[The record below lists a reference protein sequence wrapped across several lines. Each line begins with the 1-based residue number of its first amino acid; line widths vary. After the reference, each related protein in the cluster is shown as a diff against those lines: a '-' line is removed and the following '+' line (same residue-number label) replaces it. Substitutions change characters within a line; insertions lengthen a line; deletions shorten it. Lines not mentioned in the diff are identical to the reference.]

1 MSCGQAS
8 SGKLLRKNTEVE
20 AQFIFHHE
28 RGCFVRKHLTV
39 DHFSPT
45 GGTRRAALLLAE
57 GPARR
62 IDELDLT
69 LPAPTGRTFGPQD
82 AVLFAGPVFGGRLS
96 ALMTQRLKNRTG
108 EGTPAVT
115 AAVYVNRAFEDA
127 LLELNDCVAA
137 QGFRVAASAAL
148 VAERSIS
155 RAVPAVSETCTA
167 CGLRTAQCPA
177 RSISP
182 DDPKHTDPERC
193 FLCMRRIARCSQHA
207 KAYPAKSK
215 AMVDQRLAPLRTVR
229 RKNALPV

>member
-39 DHFSPT
+39 VHFSPT

-57 GPARR
+57 GLAER

-69 LPAPTGRTFGPQD
+69 LPAPTGRAFGPQD
-82 AVLFAGPVFGGRLS
+82 AVLFAGPVFGGRLPV
-96 ALMTQRLKNRTG
+96 LMTQRLKNCTG
-108 EGTPAVT
+108 EGTP
-115 AAVYVNRAFEDA
+115 
-127 LLELNDCVAA
+127 
-137 QGFRVAASAAL
+137 
-148 VAERSIS
+148 
-155 RAVPAVSETCTA
+155 AVPAVSETCTA
-167 CGLRTAQCPA
+167 CGQCAAQCPA
-177 RSISP
+177 RAISP

-193 FLCMRRIARCSQHA
+193 FLCMRCIARCPQHA
-207 KAYPAKSK
+207 RTYPAKAQ

-229 RKNALPV
+229 RENELFV

>member
-39 DHFSPT
+39 VHFSPT

-108 EGTPAVT
+108 EGTPG
-115 AAVYVNRAFEDA
+115 RH
-127 LLELNDCVAA
+127 
-137 QGFRVAASAAL
+137 R
-148 VAERSIS
+148 R
-155 RAVPAVSETCTA
+155 R
-167 CGLRTAQCPA
+167 
-177 RSISP
+177 
-182 DDPKHTDPERC
+182 
-193 FLCMRRIARCSQHA
+193 LCQPC
-207 KAYPAKSK
+207 
-215 AMVDQRLAPLRTVR
+215 L
-229 RKNALPV
+229 

>member
-1 MSCGQAS
+1 M
-8 SGKLLRKNTEVE
+8 
-20 AQFIFHHE
+20 
-28 RGCFVRKHLTV
+28 
-39 DHFSPT
+39 
-45 GGTRRAALLLAE
+45 LLAE

>member
-1 MSCGQAS
+1 MRFPQGNAIRKRPIRTSPARDGHLCLPEKPWKGYSMSCGQAS

-39 DHFSPT
+39 VHFSPT

-96 ALMTQRLKNRTG
+96 ALMTQRLKT
-108 EGTPAVT
+108 
-115 AAVYVNRAFEDA
+115 
-127 LLELNDCVAA
+127 
-137 QGFRVAASAAL
+137 
-148 VAERSIS
+148 
-155 RAVPAVSETCTA
+155 VPVKV
-167 CGLRTAQCPA
+167 RRP
-177 RSISP
+177 SP
-182 DDPKHTDPERC
+182 PPSMST
-193 FLCMRRIARCSQHA
+193 
-207 KAYPAKSK
+207 
-215 AMVDQRLAPLRTVR
+215 VPLRT
-229 RKNALPV
+229 PCWS